1 MDIQAIC
8 WVMFL
13 GLAMIALTFIGGVLY
28 GATGAR
34 RKMAAELVAMYM
46 YAGAEGSKA
55 REEVKGA
62 IRLVME
68 EFDAFKAKTTVV
80 WAWVHKTINAAE
92 SDAKKLK
99 AKL

>member
-13 GLAMIALTFIGGVLY
+13 GLALFALTFIGGVLY

-55 REEVKGA
+55 RAEVKDA

-68 EFDAFKAKTTVV
+68 EFTNFRAKTTVV
-80 WAWVHKTINAAE
+80 WAWVHKTINNA
-92 SDAKKLK
+92 DADIKKLK